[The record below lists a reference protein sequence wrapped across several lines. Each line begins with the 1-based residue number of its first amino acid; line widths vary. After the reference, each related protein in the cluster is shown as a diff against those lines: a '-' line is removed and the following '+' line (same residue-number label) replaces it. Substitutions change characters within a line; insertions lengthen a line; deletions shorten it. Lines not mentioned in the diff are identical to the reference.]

1 MGQTTWMTWDQLP
14 WLSRSELSGSLL
26 RLTDRLFE
34 LALKADHVGL
44 FLRDELP
51 DIANEFSV
59 QWAGVMG
66 RTPAWKVL
74 AEFGRRSITD
84 LPYQFL
90 SDTLDRDAAGLHVL
104 EAAGCSLLTVPL
116 VKSGTPGQ
124 VLVLVGKAL
133 TPDIL
138 PQAVVV
144 GRALGAG
151 LKAAQERDRSQ
162 VKVAR
167 LRAILRIAS
176 NFATAPNS
184 RALLEQIA
192 QEATRLLETDRSS
205 IFIWDKEQKELVA
218 CPALGVEGGELRLP
232 DHLGIVGEVV
242 QTGRAIRVEN
252 AYEDSRFNKDVD
264 VKTGY
269 TTRNLLCVPLL
280 DGKEHRIGAF
290 EVINRK
296 EGDFNADD
304 EDILKELGI
313 QAAIALQNAQ
323 EREQLS
329 RRHKQLTEQVT
340 QGVRI
345 VGESPAIRAI
355 RDTIGRLATNDLAVL
370 IVGESGTGKEVV
382 AQSLHYQGTRRD
394 NPFIAVNC
402 AAMPDSLLESELFG
416 HERGAFTDAREAR
429 QGKFELANGGTL
441 FLDEIGD
448 MSPNGQAKL
457 LRVLEQKV
465 ITRVGG
471 SQNIPVNVR
480 VVAATNANLA
490 EAIRAKKFREDLF
503 YRLNVVKL
511 NLPPLRDRPEDIL
524 LLADHF
530 LLSFCRQAN
539 RRPLTMS
546 AEARQRLQSHNWPGN
561 IRELRNLM
569 ERVAFLCAGDRM
581 EVEDLAFMIN
591 ADKETESSLS
601 FNAPLSEA
609 TDEYQRDYIR
619 KAIERVGENMSEAAK
634 VLGLHRSNLYRKMRQ
649 LGMDEGKD
657 EKK

>member
-1 MGQTTWMTWDQLP
+1 MGQTNWMTWEQLP

-26 RLTDRLFE
+26 RLCDRLFD
-34 LALKADHVGL
+34 LALKSDRMGL

-59 QWAGVMG
+59 QWAGVLG
-66 RTPAWKVL
+66 RSPKWKTL
-74 AEFGRRSITD
+74 AEFGRRSFAD
-84 LPYQFL
+84 LPYQFF
-90 SDTLDRDAAGLHVL
+90 SDALDRDAAGCLNL
-104 EAAGCSLLTVPL
+104 EAAGCHVIVVPL

-124 VLVLVGKAL
+124 VLVLAGKSLSAE
-133 TPDIL
+133 IL

-144 GRALGAG
+144 GRVLGTG
-151 LKAAQERDRSQ
+151 LHASQDRDRYQHQ
-162 VKVAR
+162 VSR
-167 LRAILRIAS
+167 LRATLRIAS

-192 QEATRLLETDRSS
+192 NEATRLLETDRSS

-242 QTGRAIRVEN
+242 QTGHSIRVDD
-252 AYEDSRFNKDVD
+252 AYDDPRFNKDVD
-264 VKTGY
+264 IKTGY
-269 TTRNLLCVPLL
+269 KTKNLLCVPLL
-280 DGKEHRIGAF
+280 DGKSHRIGAF

-296 EGDFNADD
+296 EGDFNTDD

-313 QAAIALQNAQ
+313 QAAIALQNTQ
-323 EREQLS
+323 EREQLA
-329 RRHKQLTEQVT
+329 RRHKQLTDQVT

-345 VGESPAIRAI
+345 VGESQAVRAI

-382 AQSLHYQGTRRD
+382 AQSLHYQGSRREQ
-394 NPFIAVNC
+394 PFIAVNC

-457 LRVLEQKV
+457 LRVLEQKI

-471 SQNIPVNVR
+471 SQNISVNVR

-490 EAIRAKKFREDLF
+490 ESIRAKKFREDLY

-530 LLSFCRQAN
+530 LMSFCRQAN
-539 RRPLTMS
+539 RKLLGMS
-546 AEARQRLQSHNWPGN
+546 TEARQRLQSHNWPGN

-569 ERVAFLCAGDRM
+569 ERVAFLCAGDRI

-591 ADKETESSLS
+591 VEKESENLLS
-601 FNAPLSEA
+601 FNDSLSDA
-609 TDEYQRDYIR
+609 TDEFQRDYIR
-619 KAIERVGENMSEAAK
+619 KAIKRVGENMSEAAK

-649 LGMDEGKD
+649 LEMDEGKD
-657 EKK
+657 EKR